1 MRDLPQKTA
10 SRQQELFR
18 QPPATWA
25 VLFAFGLGTRVVIVL
40 LGCLLARPSHPP
52 WLDARDPSGNPTVNT
67 TYLDAS
73 SAGGRRWIAPW
84 YRWDGLWYAEICER
98 GYSYEPGK
106 QSSVAFLP
114 LLPLLMSAGA
124 TVGLDPYWVGLV
136 LPNLAFAAGLA
147 FFGRAVLRFTGDAGV
162 AWRAAVLVVA
172 YPWSFFFSAPYQE
185 SLGFA
190 LTAAALCAW
199 LARRPFWAALC
210 LAGASAARLTAAAFS
225 VALLAE
231 WVNDVIRRRP
241 ARHAAWL
248 VALAGAVGFGLF
260 SLYLY
265 GRFGDPFLYLRSHQ
279 AGGWDRQPPSL
290 ANMVRC
296 LLAVPL
302 GWVGPQWI
310 PDYCVMLLVL
320 GLGVRTWWKRGPFW
334 GCLVL
339 VPVLQAMASGTIL
352 SMGRIALA
360 AYPVTIEVAALLGRP
375 TLFLGCVILCVAL
388 QVLLI
393 SLYVNWYLV
402 G

>member
-1 MRDLPQKTA
+1 V
-10 SRQQELFR
+10 
-18 QPPATWA
+18 
-25 VLFAFGLGTRVVIVL
+25 VLFAFGLATRVVVVL
-40 LGCLLARPSHPP
+40 LGCLLAQPSHPV
-52 WLDARDPSGNPTVNT
+52 WLDARDSAGNPTVNT

-73 SAGGRRWIAPW
+73 SSDGRRWIGPW
-84 YRWDGLWYAEICER
+84 YRWDALWYAEICEQ
-98 GYSYEPGK
+98 GYSYEPGR

-114 LLPLLMSAGA
+114 LLPLVMRAGA
-124 TVGLDPYWVGLV
+124 AVGLDPYWVGLLV
-136 LPNLAFAAGLA
+136 PNLAFAAGLA
-147 FFGRAVLRFTGDAGV
+147 FFGRAVLRLTGDGRL

-190 LTAAALCAW
+190 LTAAALWAW
-199 LARRPFWAALC
+199 LSRRPVWAALS
-210 LAGASAARLTAAAFS
+210 LAPASAARLTAGAFS

-231 WVNDVIRRRP
+231 WGNDMIRRRP

-260 SLYLY
+260 SLNLY
-265 GRFGDPFLYLRSHQ
+265 RQFGDPFLYLRSHH
-279 AGGWDRQPPSL
+279 AAGWDRESPGVM
-290 ANMVRC
+290 NMVRC
-296 LLAVPL
+296 LVSVPL
-302 GWVGPQWI
+302 GQVGPQWI

-339 VPVLQAMASGTIL
+339 VPVLQAMASGTLL

-360 AYPVTIEVAALLGRP
+360 AYPVTIELAALLGLRI
-375 TLFLGCVILCVAL
+375 LFLGCVILCVAL